1 MGESGQAACRGYNAA
16 NSLRFPMKTPTIALV
31 MIVKNEAATLARCLS
46 SVQGHVD
53 DIIVLDTGSTDDT
66 VGIAQGFGARVHH
79 FGWVDDFS
87 AARNAA
93 LDHSSADWNLILD
106 ADNWLE
112 SGHEELRR
120 LGTEPFLGQIAIVNR
135 FMQGNEE
142 RHTIE
147 WGTRILPKGVRYAG
161 RIHEQ
166 AANPDGFSRKRL
178 RIRVGHDGYMPE
190 GLAAKKGR
198 NEALLRMALAETPE
212 DPYLLY
218 QLGKELALYDRHDE
232 AADCFL
238 SAVSLCARDQSF
250 RYDLIMRSLFTLKQ
264 AGHLERAILLAE
276 EEFPYWQDSPDYFF
290 CVADVFLDW
299 AIQHP
304 AEAES
309 QFLPIVESSWLK
321 CLEIGERPDLSES
334 VAGRGSYLAA
344 QNLAVLYENTG
355 RAAQAAEYRDKARAM
370 RPG

>member
-1 MGESGQAACRGYNAA
+1 MN
-16 NSLRFPMKTPTIALV
+16 PPTIALV
-31 MIVKNEAATLARCLS
+31 MIVKNGAATLARCLS

-53 DIIVLDTGSTDDT
+53 EFIVLDTGSTDDT
-66 VGIAQGFGARVHH
+66 IAIARRFGARVHH
-79 FGWVDDFS
+79 FEWIDDFS

-112 SGHEELRR
+112 SGHEQLRR
-120 LGTEPFLGQIAIVNR
+120 LGSVPFLGQVAILNR
-135 FMQGNEE
+135 FMQGGEA
-142 RHTIE
+142 RQATE
-147 WGTRILPKGVRYAG
+147 WTTRVLPRGVRYMG

-166 AANPDGFSRKRL
+166 AANSGDLPRKRL
-178 RIRVGHDGYMPE
+178 DIRVGHDGYMPE
-190 GLAAKKGR
+190 GLEAKKGR
-198 NEALLRMALAETPE
+198 NEALLRVALAEAPE

-218 QLGKELALYDRHDE
+218 QLGKELALYDRHEE
-232 AADCFL
+232 AADHF
-238 SAVSLCARDQSF
+238 SRAVSLCARDQSF
-250 RYDLIMRSLFTLKQ
+250 RHDLVMRSLYCLKR
-264 AGHLERAILLAE
+264 AGRLEQAILLAE
-276 EEFPYWQDSPDYFF
+276 EEFPYWPDSPDYFF

-299 AIQHP
+299 AVRHP

-355 RAAQAAEYRDKARAM
+355 RAALAAEYREKAETM
-370 RPG
+370 RDRLAGQERPPLHR

>member
-1 MGESGQAACRGYNAA
+1 MN
-16 NSLRFPMKTPTIALV
+16 PPTIALV
-31 MIVKNEAATLARCLS
+31 MIVKNGAATLARCLS
-46 SVQGHVD
+46 SVRDHVD
-53 DIIVLDTGSTDDT
+53 ETILLDTGSTDDT
-66 VGIAQGFGARVHH
+66 VAIARRFDAQVHH
-79 FGWVDDFS
+79 FKWIDDFS

-112 SGHEELRR
+112 SGHEQLRR
-120 LGTEPFLGQIAIVNR
+120 LGAEPFLGQIAILNR
-135 FMQGNEE
+135 FMQGDEV
-142 RHTIE
+142 RQATE
-147 WGTRILPKGVRYAG
+147 WGTRVLPRGVRYAG

-166 AANPDGFSRKRL
+166 AANPGNLPRKRL
-178 RIRVGHDGYMPE
+178 DIRVGHDGYMPE
-190 GLAAKKGR
+190 GLEAKRGR
-198 NEALLRMALAETPE
+198 NEALLRVALAETPE

-218 QLGKELALYDRHDE
+218 QLGKELALYDRYAE

-238 SAVSLCARDQSF
+238 PAVSLCARDQSF
-250 RYDLIMRSLFTLKQ
+250 RYDLIMRSLYCLKR
-264 AGHLERAILLAE
+264 AGRLEQAILLAE
-276 EEFPYWQDSPDYFF
+276 DEFPHWQDSPDYFF

-304 AEAES
+304 AQAES
-309 QFLPIVESSWLK
+309 QFLPVVESSWLK

-355 RAAQAAEYRDKARAM
+355 REALATEYRGMARKM
-370 RPG
+370 RGE

>member
-1 MGESGQAACRGYNAA
+1 
-16 NSLRFPMKTPTIALV
+16 MKTPTIALV
-31 MIVKNEAATLARCLS
+31 MIVKNGAATLTRCLS
-46 SVQGHVD
+46 SVQGYVD
-53 DIIVLDTGSTDDT
+53 DAIVLDTGSTDDT
-66 VGIAQGFGARVHH
+66 VAIARGFGAQVHH
-79 FGWVDDFS
+79 FDWTNDFS

-93 LDHSSADWNLILD
+93 LACSSADWNLILD
-106 ADNWLE
+106 ADNWLV
-112 SGHEELRR
+112 SGHDLLST
-120 LGTEPFLGQIAIVNR
+120 LGSQSFIGQVAIHNR
-135 FMQGNEE
+135 FMQGQEVRE
-142 RHTIE
+142 SIE
-147 WGTRILPKGVRYAG
+147 WVSRILPRGVRYAG

-166 AANPDGFSRKRL
+166 PVNNQGLIRQRL
-178 RIRVGHDGYMPE
+178 EVHVGHDGYMPE

-198 NEALLRMALAETPE
+198 NEALLRQALAETPQ
-212 DPYLLY
+212 DAYLAY
-218 QLGKELALYDRHDE
+218 QLGKELAIYGQHDE
-232 AADCFL
+232 AARHFL
-238 SAVSLCARDQSF
+238 QAMAYSTGAQQF
-250 RYDLIMRSLFTLKQ
+250 RHDLVVRALYSLKQ

-309 QFLPIVESSWLK
+309 RFLPIVESSWLK